1 MFRLFIHKTD
11 GSHWL
16 MPKTTFSARSA
27 THTDL
32 LIAER
37 LRVKRTELGV
47 SQQALAALV
56 GVTFQQVQKYEKGS
70 NRVSASRLLEIARA
84 LDVPITYFFEPF
96 QRVAAATAK
105 KSQGAGQETEEAPV
119 QALRRPPR
127 AARLRRRA
135 ERRALARRGH
145 TEGPNSSG
153 WTNSSRNHG

>member
-1 MFRLFIHKTD
+1 
-11 GSHWL
+11 

-105 KSQGAGQETEEAPV
+105 KAKAPAKRPKKRPSKHYAGRPV
-119 QALRRPPR
+119 QR
-127 AARLRRRA
+127 A
-135 ERRALARRGH
+135 
-145 TEGPNSSG
+145 
-153 WTNSSRNHG
+153 